1 MQLFGSGAILRE
13 VQRAQK
19 LLAEKFNVSSTVWSV
34 TSYKELRRDAQA
46 ARRWNML
53 HPTEKPRTSFF
64 EEAIA
69 GVKGPFIA
77 ASDYVRA
84 VPEQMDPWVPGGLYT
99 LGTDGFGRSDSRGP
113 LRRFF
118 EVDAESVALATLVA
132 AGRRKAIRP
141 LKLRPRSRPWG
152 SIRTRS
158 TRQPCNDR

>member
-1 MQLFGSGAILRE
+1 

-53 HPTEKPRTSFF
+53 HPTEKPRVSFF

-69 GVKGPFIA
+69 GAKGPFIA
-77 ASDYVRA
+77 ASDYVRG

-118 EVDAESVALATLVA
+118 EVDAESVALATLVRLADEKQFDRAKLPA
-132 AGRRKAIRP
+132 AIKTLGIDPEKVDP
-141 LKLRPRSRPWG
+141 
-152 SIRTRS
+152 T
-158 TRQPCNDR
+158 TV